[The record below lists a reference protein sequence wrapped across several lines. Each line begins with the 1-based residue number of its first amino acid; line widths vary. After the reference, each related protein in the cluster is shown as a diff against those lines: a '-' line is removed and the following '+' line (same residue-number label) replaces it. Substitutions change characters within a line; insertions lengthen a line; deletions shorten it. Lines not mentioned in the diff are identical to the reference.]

1 MNGDTSSIKEYIKS
15 FPGIQDDQRELLT
28 SLLDGNTESTLKS
41 VQDILSNPEQIE
53 AARQQFVND
62 PQMAEMLGIPDDVLH
77 SKEKWAALMA
87 DGLDAL
93 SQQEAAGF
101 SVDDYDM
108 DMNINGNLNNRFGQA
123 RV

>member
-15 FPGIQDDQRELLT
+15 FPGIQEGQRELLT
-28 SLLDGNTESTLKS
+28 NLLDGNAESTLQS

-53 AARQQFVND
+53 AARQQFLID

-77 SKEKWAALMA
+77 SKDKWAALMA

-93 SQQEAAGF
+93 SQQEAEGF
-101 SVDDYDM
+101 NGDDYDLEM
-108 DMNINGNLNNRFGQA
+108 DLSGNLNNRFGQA

>member
-1 MNGDTSSIKEYIKS
+1 MSGDTSSIKEYIKS
-15 FPGIQDDQRELLT
+15 FPGIQEDQRELLT

-41 VQDILSNPEQIE
+41 VQDILSSPEQIE
-53 AARQQFVND
+53 AARQQFLSD

-87 DGLDAL
+87 DGLEAL
-93 SQQEAAGF
+93 AQQEASGF
-101 SVDDYDM
+101 PVDDYDLDM
-108 DMNINGNLNNRFGQA
+108 DLNGNLNNRFGQA